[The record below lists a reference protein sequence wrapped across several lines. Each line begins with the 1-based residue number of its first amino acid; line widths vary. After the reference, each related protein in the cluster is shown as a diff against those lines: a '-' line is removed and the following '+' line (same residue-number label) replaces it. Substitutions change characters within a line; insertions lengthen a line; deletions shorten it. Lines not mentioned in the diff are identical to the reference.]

1 MPNIS
6 IPYQQH
12 RRATGSYTMQQDK
25 YQPTQ
30 QSQDERIKKLACRP
44 GLHSGN
50 HNRQNTAHVLV
61 NLLAVLSTVRNQHIG
76 PAVTPARAE
85 DILRENR
92 AHHANLPQT
101 RSDVS
106 KVFLAPENK
115 INSPA
120 SINYSP
126 PQKPLSDIPSMPPG
140 IWNKMTNGIQQITD
154 YIAPYDILKFP
165 MANADSVISSTDQQ
179 NLADI
184 FDNITENII
193 DIPDDFI
200 SSGDK
205 KISQYYDDTSSTKN
219 RLKNLVSN
227 HIRKK
232 IPKFKNINIDPTIT
246 YLLCLNGDYI
256 LVEDK
261 LFLRS
266 SLLAKGKI
274 ADQHV
279 IKFTP
284 AKINTTLTD
293 WLLNSK
299 EKPFNWEASRIDID
313 CGIYNVS
320 KINQKNFLKKD
331 ELNILASD
339 IVTIFSDFDISSFAH
354 NNLLPSLENKDEFI
368 KRRFIDF
375 VVGLE
380 NSMIDND
387 FVKDVLQGIG
397 KLPGKDVTLSPFAI
411 NSYEASNAFIF
422 KNHKNGRITLY
433 FPNNIIKFIG
443 LPNDSAMERW
453 VMNFCQ
459 TRNGR
464 EQLASH
470 FSLFIRQ
477 NGWIYYGINSWLKYL
492 GTSNIYGYKVSRGQ
506 PINKNSF
513 FDELHQRI
521 LKKVES
527 DLVIIEQVPGQYKT
541 GLWENL
547 LYDLNLIPNPTT
559 LFISFAFNL
568 VRALNADSYEE
579 KIAEYKKL
587 RDNAINILCMSLLSE
602 MLEAEEL
609 LGYAF
614 INRVRILLADDDEF
628 LATVNLKESEKVLL
642 RETNALSPPLS
653 NPLTSKSINFYSFH
667 KSRIPNFNENYF
679 IEDEAYKYLMAN
691 GKLSQSHPKINVGQG
706 VFIDNNFNMIFST
719 GDKNFNILRIDS
731 EGTVEIE
738 NLKKSERSVTKLY
751 PHNDKYLLIRENNND
766 EFITTI
772 PLTVCAVK
780 KSPTQKS
787 RCNQLKMT
795 TSLDQLLKKEI
806 KHGNTSSKT
815 ILTKDMHPL
824 PDEKYPNIYRNQQ
837 NGKYYFLHEGHFFNA
852 EWIAAANKKNPTNKE
867 ALKLYKSRLLSG
879 KKETL
884 AIVTLIENKNG
895 KDAEII
901 LSLPEEYLA
910 STVNVPQA
918 SIDNYF
924 ENEELVSLG
933 HANKIHNAVD
943 TVLKSGVYSI
953 PDIELRITPKINLS
967 PDIIRAKL
975 YPEKYSQATNNIV
988 QSISLSEI
996 DENSFSY
1003 LYAAKWKVSSIIN
1016 HIKVDIFEL
1025 VINRLDLSDK
1035 KVIDYISKIFK
1046 TDDMLFINSFAVALS
1061 QRIEFMR
1068 DNLKSEKV
1076 ILSYI
1081 KKIPSK
1087 TFKQLSP
1094 KEDPYGPPILDYADC
1109 LTGTVAFTPT
1119 DGSRNFVINSDKLHY
1134 MNGDHGIYHYVEEG
1148 KHAPDLVN
1156 ILVHEASHFGGM
1168 TLDITYNPLHEG
1180 QYLEASKSISH
1191 MIDKIKNGEIKRDER
1206 LNFEK
1211 LNLKYFKS
1219 IAAYHPLMQELADN
1233 QALDYLLRNDH
1244 GYLATVMLNNA
1255 DSIALLV
1262 RDIYALFNKKNLHSG
1277 LIAHA

>member
-12 RRATGSYTMQQDK
+12 RRATGSHTMQQDK
-25 YQPTQ
+25 YQLTQ

-50 HNRQNTAHVLV
+50 HNRQNTAHAMV
-61 NLLAVLSTVRNQHIG
+61 NLLAVLSTVRNHHIG

-85 DILRENR
+85 DISRENR
-92 AHHANLPQT
+92 TRQANSPQT
-101 RSDVS
+101 RPEVN
-106 KVFLAPENK
+106 KVFLVPENK
-115 INSPA
+115 VNPPA

-126 PQKPLSDIPSMPPG
+126 PQKPLPDIPSRPPE
-140 IWNKMTNGIQQITD
+140 IWNKMTYGIQQITN
-154 YIAPYDILKFP
+154 YITPYDILKFP
-165 MANADSVISSTDQQ
+165 MANADSVTPSVAQQ
-179 NLADI
+179 NLTDL
-184 FDNITENII
+184 FDNITESII
-193 DIPDDFI
+193 DIHDDFI

-205 KISQYYDDTSSTKN
+205 KISQYYEDTSSTKS
-219 RLKNLVSN
+219 RIKNLVSK
-227 HIRKK
+227 HIKK
-232 IPKFKNINIDPTIT
+232 TIPKFKNINIDPTTT

-261 LFLRS
+261 LFPRRPFLD
-266 SLLAKGKI
+266 KI
-274 ADQHV
+274 ADQHIV
-279 IKFTP
+279 KLSP
-284 AKINTTLTD
+284 AKINTSLTN

-299 EKPFNWEASRIDID
+299 DNPFDWEESRIDRD
-313 CGIYNVS
+313 CGIYNIS
-320 KINQKNFLKKD
+320 KINQKYFIKKD

-339 IVTIFSDFDISSFAH
+339 VVTIFSDFDISSFAQ
-354 NNLLPSLENKDEFI
+354 NQLLPSLENKEAFI

-375 VVGLE
+375 VIGLE
-380 NSMIDND
+380 NSMIDNN
-387 FVKDVLQGIG
+387 FVKDALQGIG

-433 FPNNIIKFIG
+433 FPNNIVKFIG

-453 VMNFCQ
+453 VMHFCK

-470 FSLFIRQ
+470 FSLLIRQ
-477 NGWIYYGINSWLKYL
+477 DGKFYYGIDSWL
-492 GTSNIYGYKVSRGQ
+492 IYFGQNNDYGNAIARGA
-506 PINKNSF
+506 PINKNRF
-513 FDELHQRI
+513 FYEYHDRI
-521 LKKVES
+521 LKKINS
-527 DLVIIEQVPGQYKT
+527 DLHIIDLAPGVYKT

-547 LYDLNLIPNPTT
+547 LYDLNLIPNPITP
-559 LFISFAFNL
+559 FISFAFNL
-568 VRALNADSYEE
+568 VRALNADSYQE
-579 KIAEYKKL
+579 KISEYKKL

-614 INRVRILLADDDEF
+614 INRVRVLLTDDNE
-628 LATVNLKESEKVLL
+628 LLTMVNLKESEKILL
-642 RETNALSPPLS
+642 KETNALSSPLS
-653 NPLTSKSINFYSFH
+653 DPLTSKNINFYSFH
-667 KSRIPNFNENYF
+667 KTRIPKFNENYF
-679 IEDEAYKYLMAN
+679 IEDEAYQYLMKN
-691 GKLSQSHPKINVGQG
+691 GKPSQSHPKINVGQG

-719 GDKNFNILRIDS
+719 GDNNFNILHIDS

-738 NLKKSERSVTKLY
+738 NLKKSEKSVTKLY
-751 PHNDKYLLIRENNND
+751 PHNDKYLLIREKNND
-766 EFITTI
+766 EFLTTI
-772 PLTVCAVK
+772 PLTVCAEK

-787 RCNQLKMT
+787 RCSQLKIT
-795 TSLDQLLKKEI
+795 SSLDQLLKKEI
-806 KHGNTSSKT
+806 KNRNTSSKT

-824 PDEKYPNIYRNQQ
+824 PDEKYPNIYRNQK

-867 ALKLYKSRLLSG
+867 ALKLYKSPLLSG
-879 KKETL
+879 KKDKL
-884 AIVTLIENKNG
+884 AIVTLIEKKND
-895 KDAEII
+895 KDTEVI

-910 STVNVPQA
+910 STVNVPRA

-924 ENEELVSLG
+924 ENEDLVSLG
-933 HANKIHNAVD
+933 HANKIHTAVAAI
-943 TVLKSGVYSI
+943 LKSGVYNI
-953 PDIELRITPKINLS
+953 PDIELRITPKITLS
-967 PDIIRAKL
+967 PDIIRAEL
-975 YPEKYSQATNNIV
+975 YPKRYSQATENII

-996 DENSFSY
+996 NEGSFSY

-1016 HIKVDIFEL
+1016 HIKNNVFEL
-1025 VINRLDLSDK
+1025 VMNRLEVSDK
-1035 KVIDYISKIFK
+1035 KVTDYISSTFK
-1046 TDDMLFINSFAVALS
+1046 TDSTLFIHSFSAALA
-1061 QRIEFMR
+1061 QRIEFIR
-1068 DNLKSEKV
+1068 ENLKSDKI

-1081 KKIPSK
+1081 NKTPSK
-1087 TFKQLSP
+1087 TFKQLLP
-1094 KEDPYGPPILDYADC
+1094 KEDPYGPPILNYADC
-1109 LTGTVAFTPT
+1109 LTGTIAFTPT
-1119 DGSRNFVINSDKLHY
+1119 DGSRNFVINSDKLYY
-1134 MNGDHGIYHYVEEG
+1134 MNGDHETYHYVEEG

-1168 TLDITYNPLHEG
+1168 ALDITYNPLHQG

-1211 LNLKYFKS
+1211 LNLNYFKS
-1219 IAAYHPLMQELADN
+1219 IAVYKPLMQELADN
-1233 QALDYLLRNDH
+1233 QALDYLLRNDP

-1262 RDIYALFNKKNLHSG
+1262 RDIYALFTKKTSAAG
-1277 LIAHA
+1277 